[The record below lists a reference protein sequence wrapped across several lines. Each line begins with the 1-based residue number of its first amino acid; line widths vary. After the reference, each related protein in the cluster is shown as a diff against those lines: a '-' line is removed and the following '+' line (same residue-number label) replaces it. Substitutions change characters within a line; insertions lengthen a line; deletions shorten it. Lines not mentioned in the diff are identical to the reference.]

1 MKSAGQL
8 RVRLMLGDTIAL
20 GPGKARL
27 LQAVAE
33 TGSITA
39 AAKSMGMSYRR
50 AWMLIDDM
58 NRCFKQPLVETAK
71 GGARGGGASVSEFG
85 RDVLGH
91 YLAMELPAPR
101 KNAMVCRFRQS
112 GRWWCLPLPSARCPK
127 PPGPSAA

>member
-1 MKSAGQL
+1 MKSAGQI
-8 RVRLMLGDTIAL
+8 RIRLMLGDTIAL

-39 AAKSMGMSYRR
+39 AAKAMGMSYRR

-71 GGARGGGASVSEFG
+71 GGARGGGASVSDFG
-85 RDVLGH
+85 RDVLGR
-91 YLAMELPAPR
+91 YLAIEKKAAQAIAPDI
-101 KNAMVCRFRQS
+101 
-112 GRWWCLPLPSARCPK
+112 ARLSRLMATGTK
-127 PPGPSAA
+127 T